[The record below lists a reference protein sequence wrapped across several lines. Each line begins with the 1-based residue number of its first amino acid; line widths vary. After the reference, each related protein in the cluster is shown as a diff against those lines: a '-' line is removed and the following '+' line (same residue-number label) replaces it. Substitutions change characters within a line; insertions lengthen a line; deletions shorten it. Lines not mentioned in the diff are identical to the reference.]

1 MKCAILIALHNAEA
15 TLDRTF
21 ESLQEQ
27 SFQDFRIVAI
37 DDASQDTTPIK
48 LEHWQKKF
56 GNDRFIIVHNRPNLG
71 LTKSLNK
78 GLELIHEPYTARI
91 DADDWWH
98 REKLARQIEFLD
110 IYHDHGLVG
119 TWYENHGKNG
129 TKKIRLPISSEDIQK
144 NIFKRNPFAH
154 SAVVFRTELIKQVG
168 SYNPLWRYGQ
178 DYELWL
184 RLLPHTKMANIGEF
198 FCHRSA
204 DDTLTARKQRI
215 QMLLCVKTQLK
226 YIKLYKQPIS
236 KYQHL
241 IEPFILILLPDWI
254 KKIKRS
260 IFN

>member
-1 MKCAILIALHNAEA
+1 MKCAILIALYNAET
-15 TLDRTF
+15 TLNRTF
-21 ESLQEQ
+21 ESLQNQ

-48 LEHWQKKF
+48 LERWQKEF
-56 GNDRFIIVHNRPNLG
+56 GHDRFVIVHNRPNLG

-98 REKLARQIEFLD
+98 PNKLAKQIEFFD
-110 IYHDHGLVG
+110 THSEYGLVG

-129 TKKIRLPISSEDIQK
+129 IKKIRLPISSGDIQK

-154 SAVVFRTELIKQVG
+154 SAIVFRTELIKQVG
-168 SYNPLWRYGQ
+168 TYNPLWRYGQ

-198 FCHRSA
+198 LCYRNA
-204 DDTLTARKQRI
+204 DDTLTARRQRA
-215 QMLLCVKTQLK
+215 QMLLCVKTQL
-226 YIKLYKQPIS
+226 LYLKQYHRPW
-236 KYQHL
+236 Y
-241 IEPFILILLPDWI
+241 EYRYILIPFLIALAPEWLRTL
-254 KKIKRS
+254 KRH
-260 IFN
+260 IL